1 MPYPSGHYEE
11 TRAKIIRSA
20 RKLFNRLGF
29 DRVSI
34 DAIMADAGLTRGAFY
49 SYFNTKSDLYAE
61 VLECFF
67 TDPGWN
73 NSWKG
78 VQIDLAAADIGP
90 QIVRAYLSRQH
101 FDNID
106 NSCPMTALPS
116 DVARSCASAKRA
128 FENVFKAMVRTLE
141 RGLQSADHP
150 RHTAAQAIAALCVGG
165 MVTARAMGDH
175 PFADRLRKASITV
188 ALKLGGWEKSLHSK
202 RAGPKRR
209 TARTEH
215 LSIPSAALPTAR
227 SKPHNI
233 RGRALDH
240 MKSPA

>member
-1 MPYPSGHYEE
+1 MPYPPGHHEE

-78 VQIDLAAADIGP
+78 VHIDLTAADIGP

-101 FDNID
+101 FENVD

-116 DVARSCASAKRA
+116 DVARSGASAKRA
-128 FENVFKAMVRTLE
+128 FEKVFKAMVRTLE

-150 RHTAAQAIAALCVGG
+150 RHTAAQAIAAMCVGS

-175 PFADRLRKASITV
+175 PFTDRLRKASMAV
-188 ALKLGGWEKSLHSK
+188 ALKLGGWEKA
-202 RAGPKRR
+202 RIPNRR
-209 TARTEH
+209 TERRTRGH
-215 LSIPSAALPTAR
+215 SALFQTF
-227 SKPHNI
+227 
-233 RGRALDH
+233 
-240 MKSPA
+240 

>member
-1 MPYPSGHYEE
+1 MFKIMFSPSGIRLGHRHHAGSFKEGVLYALPPGHHEE
-11 TRAKIIRSA
+11 TRAKIRSA

-78 VQIDLAAADIGP
+78 VHIDL
-90 QIVRAYLSRQH
+90 
-101 FDNID
+101 
-106 NSCPMTALPS
+106 
-116 DVARSCASAKRA
+116 
-128 FENVFKAMVRTLE
+128 FKAMVRTLE

-150 RHTAAQAIAALCVGG
+150 RHTAAQAIAAMCVGS

-175 PFADRLRKASITV
+175 PFTDRLRKASMAV
-188 ALKLGGWEKSLHSK
+188 ALKLGGWEKA
-202 RAGPKRR
+202 RIPNRR
-209 TARTEH
+209 TERRTGGH
-215 LSIPSAALPTAR
+215 SALFQTF
-227 SKPHNI
+227 
-233 RGRALDH
+233 
-240 MKSPA
+240 

>member
-1 MPYPSGHYEE
+1 MPYPPGHHEE

-67 TDPGWN
+67 TDPSWN

-78 VQIDLAAADIGP
+78 VHIDLTAADIGP

-101 FDNID
+101 FDDVD

-116 DVARSCASAKRA
+116 DVARIGASAKRA
-128 FENVFKAMVRTLE
+128 FEKVFKAMVRTLE
-141 RGLQSADHP
+141 RGLQSTDPP

-175 PFADRLRKASITV
+175 PFTDRLRKASMAV
-188 ALKLGGWEKSLHSK
+188 ALKLGGWERSSHSK
-202 RAGPKRR
+202 RDGPKRR
-209 TARTEH
+209 KARTEH
-215 LSIPSAALPTAR
+215 F
-227 SKPHNI
+227 SK
-233 RGRALDH
+233 
-240 MKSPA
+240 